1 MSVAIAMIVCC
12 WVVSF
17 FFNGIESGL
26 LSIDPVRLRQ
36 NVKRGVPAA
45 LQLNRLL
52 RQPQRLLATV
62 LLVTNAADIIALLLL
77 TSQLVRWY
85 HNTGFF
91 LALVIALPVYL
102 FVLSMLPKSLFRRFP
117 FRALTRLAGVL
128 EFTSILF
135 SPLLEL
141 AARFGKMLLP
151 SQAGK
156 RRRLF
161 AARDELK
168 QITSQSEHEGTLT
181 ATERAMIHS
190 VVDFRSAKVREV
202 MVPWAKV
209 VALQPGTSTQQ
220 ALELGASTGF
230 DRLPVISTDGHPAGL
245 INILDILLDRNGH
258 KPLGNYMRRI
268 MTTAEDEPA
277 YRVMQQL
284 RGARLG
290 LAAVVDR
297 KNNFRGIVA
306 IEDLIRRL
314 VSAGNA

>member
-1 MSVAIAMIVCC
+1 MSIAIAMIVFC
-12 WVVSF
+12 WIVSF

-36 NVKRGVPAA
+36 NVKRGMPAA

-128 EFTSILF
+128 EFTLILF

-151 SQAGK
+151 SGAGK

-230 DRLPVISTDGHPAGL
+230 DRLPVISTDGQPAGL
-245 INILDILLDRNGH
+245 VNILDILLDHRG
-258 KPLGNYMRRI
+258 RR
-268 MTTAEDEPA
+268 TRLSRHAATACCPPRCRCCSRSKEKSS
-277 YRVMQQL
+277 RHSCH
-284 RGARLG
+284 RGFGSPPR
-290 LAAVVDR
+290 
-297 KNNFRGIVA
+297 FCQ
-306 IEDLIRRL
+306 
-314 VSAGNA
+314 